1 MDALIGRSGLV
12 GGTILHA
19 RPFDAMFRSTDIE
32 TMRGSSWDL
41 VVCAGVRAEKWRA
54 NADPEADTAGIARL
68 TNVLAT
74 LRIAHLVLIS
84 TVDVYPAP
92 SGVDES
98 TAIAPNSGH
107 AYGRHRLALEAF
119 CTERFPCTVVRL
131 PGLFGSG
138 LKKNAIFDL
147 LHENAVEKIH
157 PESAFQ
163 FYDLSRLWAD
173 IERIRAAELR
183 LANLVSEP
191 VRMADVANQV
201 FGRDLTPTPGT
212 TTTRYDVQSRHASRF
227 GGHNGYWYSAADVHD
242 RIKRFVADERAR
254 QARSEE

>member
-12 GGTILHA
+12 GSTILNA
-19 RPFDAMFRSTDIE
+19 RPFDATFRSTDIE
-32 TMRGSSWDL
+32 TMRGSWDV
-41 VVCAGVRAEKWRA
+41 VVCAGVRAEKWKA
-54 NADPEADTAGIARL
+54 NADPEGDMAGIARL
-68 TNVLAT
+68 TRVLGT

-84 TVDVYPAP
+84 TVDVYSTPLR
-92 SGVDES
+92 VDEE
-98 TAIAPNSGH
+98 TAIDPIGGH

-131 PGLFGSG
+131 PGLFGHG

-173 IERIRAAELR
+173 IERVRAAGLG

-191 VRMADVANQV
+191 VRMADVANHA
-201 FGRDLTPTPGT
+201 FGRVLVPTPGRT
-212 TTTRYDVQSRHASRF
+212 ATQYDVQSRHASRF
-227 GGHNGYWYSAADVHD
+227 GGHNGYWYSAADAHD
-242 RIKRFVADERAR
+242 RIKRFVAVERAR
-254 QARSEE
+254 QARGEE